1 MLDRNALTHERVW
14 AAIDALAERHNL
26 TTSGLARRA
35 GLDPTTF
42 NRSKR
47 MAGERPRWPS
57 TESIAKIL
65 EATGA
70 RAEDFFALGAFSTP
84 ASMGGQR
91 PEPFAFVPLTGI
103 PGYPDGLFDP
113 AGPRAEIPFPA
124 PRETP
129 VYALEVV
136 GDAMMPL
143 YREADVLIV
152 AAGAPVRRGDRVIVR
167 TGDGGV
173 HAMILHRRT
182 GTSLELHPFDPAGE
196 ARILPLEA
204 VRAIDRILWA
214 SQ

>member
-70 RAEDFFALGAFSTP
+70 RAEEFFALGGFSTS
-84 ASMGGQR
+84 ASMGGR
-91 PEPFAFVPLTGI
+91 PQEPFAFVPLTGI
-103 PGYPDGLFDP
+103 PGYPEGLFDS
-113 AGPRAEIPFPA
+113 GGRRAEIPFPV
-124 PRETP
+124 PPETP

-136 GDAMMPL
+136 GDAMLPL
-143 YREADVLIV
+143 YRDADVLIV
-152 AAGAPVRRGDRVIVR
+152 APGAPVRRGDRVIVR
-167 TGDGGV
+167 TGDGAV

-182 GTSLELHPFDPAGE
+182 VTSLELHPFDPAAE
-196 ARILPLEA
+196 ARILPLDA
-204 VRAIDRILWA
+204 VRSVDRILWA